1 MAKRVNKTR
10 RFRVVPLTVTL
21 GVAIMVAVVFAVT
34 HVGPARAAI
43 GTDDVA
49 AIGVGDLSSTA
60 QLSSDAAGKFAEA
73 ETPATTTGLTS
84 SSTRTGYVVK
94 TIGPSEAGSVSAGV
108 AMDGDNVVVTR
119 DEGWQQG
126 TASAYTLACNDGYDA
141 TASGTKLTEDSMTVA
156 VPSSRS
162 DLLGR
167 TVEIYYNGMTVTA
180 KVTDTGGF
188 APLGRDLDLAGGVW
202 RAFGATSTDNWG
214 VRTVSYRFL

>member
-73 ETPATTTGLTS
+73 ETPATTTDLTS

-141 TASGTKLTEDSMTVA
+141 TASGTKLTEDSMTV
-156 VPSSRS
+156 
-162 DLLGR
+162 
-167 TVEIYYNGMTVTA
+167 TA

>member
-10 RFRVVPLTVTL
+10 RFRVVPLAVTL
-21 GVAIMVAVVFAVT
+21 GAAIMVAVVFAVA

-73 ETPATTTGLTS
+73 ESPVATDLTS

-108 AMDGDNVVVTR
+108 VMDGDNVVVTR

-141 TASGTKLTEDSMTVA
+141 TASGAKLTEDSMTVA

-162 DLLGR
+162 YLLGR

-202 RAFGATSTDNWG
+202 RAFGVTSTDNWG

>member
-1 MAKRVNKTR
+1 M
-10 RFRVVPLTVTL
+10 
-21 GVAIMVAVVFAVT
+21 
-34 HVGPARAAI
+34 
-43 GTDDVA
+43 
-49 AIGVGDLSSTA
+49 
-60 QLSSDAAGKFAEA
+60 
-73 ETPATTTGLTS
+73 
-84 SSTRTGYVVK
+84 VK

-141 TASGTKLTEDSMTVA
+141 TASGTKLTENSMTVA

>member
-21 GVAIMVAVVFAVT
+21 GAAIMVAVAFAVT

-60 QLSSDAAGKFAEA
+60 QLSSDAADKFAEA
-73 ETPATTTGLTS
+73 ETPVATDLTN

-108 AMDGDNVVVTR
+108 VMDGDNVVVTR

-141 TASGTKLTEDSMTVA
+141 TASGAKLTEDSMTVA

-162 DLLGR
+162 YLLGR

>member
-73 ETPATTTGLTS
+73 ESPVATDLTS

-108 AMDGDNVVVTR
+108 VMDGDNVVVTR

-141 TASGTKLTEDSMTVA
+141 TASGAKLTEDSMTVA

-162 DLLGR
+162 YLLGR